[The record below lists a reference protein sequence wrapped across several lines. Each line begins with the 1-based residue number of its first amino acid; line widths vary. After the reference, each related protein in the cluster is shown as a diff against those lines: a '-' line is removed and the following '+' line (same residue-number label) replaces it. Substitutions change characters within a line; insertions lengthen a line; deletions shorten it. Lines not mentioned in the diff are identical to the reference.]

1 MICLAKRNNKVC
13 ADGVASYALT
23 PHIEVI
29 GNSECVVDG
38 LKGIVEYTKQRIKI
52 NMGRYYITFV
62 GADLY
67 INSFSHRGAIVQGT
81 IMSLEFDNYG

>member
-1 MICLAKRNNKVC
+1 MLKRKENVDTI
-13 ADGVASYALT
+13 AMYALT

-38 LKGIVEYTKQRIKI
+38 LKSIVEYTKQRIKF
-52 NMGRYYITFV
+52 NMGSYYITFV
-62 GADLY
+62 GANLY
-67 INSFSHRGAIVQGT
+67 INSFSQQGAIVQGT